1 MRRNYSGMTSERE
14 VVRDVSRESLSRDKD
29 IRSDPRVRDRD
40 RLLPRYSID
49 RRRFEAEEPE
59 WFSGKVS
66 NQTIFFF
73 FTFNLAHYL
82 FNGYMGSKLMI

>member
-73 FTFNLAHYL
+73 HFQLGLL
-82 FNGYMGSKLMI
+82 FI